1 MDEVKSV
8 IGVICSSYD
17 TFFESEKKIANCIME
32 QKREVVDMT
41 VAELARASGA
51 SDASVSRFCRRC
63 GFRSFHQLKMTLARE
78 LSEDIQGATGNDIDR
93 RDIAQSLQN
102 ILANKTEELKQTVA
116 MMEPENMDRILD
128 IIQKARM
135 VQFIAVG
142 NTIPVAM
149 DAAFKFNQLG
159 IPAATGTIL
168 ETQTAFSFNLG
179 KKDVIIAIS
188 NSGVSRRLV
197 KILQGASGNGTTIIS
212 ITNNPDSPVARLSD
226 YHITTA
232 TREKLLREDFLFSR
246 ISATLVIEILY
257 LLLSVGIRGA
267 KEHVRRHE
275 SAIIEDKQLRV

>member
-1 MDEVKSV
+1 MDEAKSV

-17 TFFESEKKIANCIME
+17 SFFDSEKKIANCIME
-32 QKREVVDMT
+32 RRREVVDMT

-63 GFRSFHQLKMTLARE
+63 GFKGFHQLKMTLAGE
-78 LSEDIQGATGNDIDR
+78 LAEESQGAVGNDISR
-93 RDIAQSLQN
+93 RDIGQSLQN

-116 MMEPENMDRILD
+116 MMEPENLDRILEV
-128 IIQKARM
+128 IQKAGT
-135 VQFIAVG
+135 VQFVAVG

-159 IPAATGTIL
+159 IPSVTGTVL
-168 ETQTAFSFNLG
+168 ETQTAYAFNLG

-188 NSGVSRRLV
+188 NSGVSRRL
-197 KILQGASGNGTTIIS
+197 IRLLEGAAGNGVTIIS
-212 ITNNPDSPVARLSD
+212 ITNSPDSPVAKLSG

-246 ISATLVIEILY
+246 VPATMVIEILY
-257 LLLSVGIRGA
+257 LLLSVSIRGA
-267 KEHVRRHE
+267 TESVRRHE
-275 SAIIEDKQLRV
+275 TAIMEDKLIR